1 MSSHVLGSVL
11 VLAVL
16 GGGGYLLLRGAGEAP
31 AVVPQDPAAVV
42 EPPKPEQPLRVVS
55 GAFAVDTKVVP
66 REDRFE
72 LPDGNW
78 ALALNGVKN
87 PGRLEW
93 PKDRPW
99 APIVE
104 RVAGKDGVDR
114 YKHADGSWSWTQ
126 PQWRKDLNRM
136 DSVTVLANPT
146 PTLPMLPEEAAAN
159 TPPPAGSPDKKP

>member
-66 REDRFE
+66 RETASNS
-72 LPDGNW
+72 PM
-78 ALALNGVKN
+78 AT
-87 PGRLEW
+87 GRS
-93 PKDRPW
+93 RST
-99 APIVE
+99 A
-104 RVAGKDGVDR
+104 
-114 YKHADGSWSWTQ
+114 
-126 PQWRKDLNRM
+126 
-136 DSVTVLANPT
+136 
-146 PTLPMLPEEAAAN
+146 
-159 TPPPAGSPDKKP
+159 